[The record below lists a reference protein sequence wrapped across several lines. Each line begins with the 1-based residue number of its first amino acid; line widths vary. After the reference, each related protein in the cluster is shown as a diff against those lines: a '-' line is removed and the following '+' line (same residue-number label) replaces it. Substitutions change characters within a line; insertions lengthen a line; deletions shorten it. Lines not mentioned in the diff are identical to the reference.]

1 MLSLPRV
8 SVVIPTYNR
17 APLVGQAIESVRAQ
31 RMGEFE
37 LIVVD
42 DGSTDDTQA
51 VLHALAAAE
60 PRLRI
65 VRQENGGSGSARN
78 AGVAQARATFVA
90 LLDSDDLWEP
100 GFLTSQLA
108 VFEAHPETGLV
119 LSDARYVGDWNQA
132 SVTVF
137 GREAWVPP
145 TSLTAMFGWA
155 FGLPSCWCVRTEILR
170 ELPFD
175 SDARCLEDTDFLFR
189 FHLAGHTL
197 RQNPEVLAQYR
208 RVEAPGVEAQIVAD
222 RVRLKRRHVAVL
234 ARYLHEAEDPEQLRR
249 RLARNLALSHVR
261 EGEWAEA
268 RPHLLAWWRR
278 QPRSMRALRLYLRS
292 LLARGS
298 VR

>member
-175 SDARCLEDTDFLFR
+175 SDADCLD
-189 FHLAGHTL
+189 
-197 RQNPEVLAQYR
+197 QPK
-208 RVEAPGVEAQIVAD
+208 PG
-222 RVRLKRRHVAVL
+222 
-234 ARYLHEAEDPEQLRR
+234 
-249 RLARNLALSHVR
+249 
-261 EGEWAEA
+261 
-268 RPHLLAWWRR
+268 
-278 QPRSMRALRLYLRS
+278 
-292 LLARGS
+292 
-298 VR
+298 